1 MLRADRRADDALDWW
16 IALNVSYAVHNMSCY
31 VRSMW
36 HVKTFMCCVL
46 VGLLLS
52 QILPLRCLLAHC
64 GGEGGRRW
72 RQERER
78 KDNIQ
83 PKPQEGGEEDSNL
96 VPWDG
101 FETMKG
107 IITEGRERER
117 GKKKNHAK
125 KMDGRGKLNRVS
137 R

>member
-1 MLRADRRADDALDWW
+1 MARQNFYVLCVGRAAPFANF
-16 IALNVSYAVHNMSCY
+16 A
-31 VRSMW
+31 
-36 HVKTFMCCVL
+36 
-46 VGLLLS
+46 
-52 QILPLRCLLAHC
+52 PPLLAC
-64 GGEGGRRW
+64 TLRGGGGRRW